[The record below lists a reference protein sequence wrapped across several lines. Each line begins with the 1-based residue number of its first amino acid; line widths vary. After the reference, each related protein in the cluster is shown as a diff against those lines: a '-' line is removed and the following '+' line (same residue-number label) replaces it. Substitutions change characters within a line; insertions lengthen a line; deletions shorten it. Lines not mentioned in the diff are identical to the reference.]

1 MLVPN
6 LQIGERFLAA
16 YPPPGEVMLVGI
28 TGAHLYGFPSPDSDL
43 DLKGIHLCPA
53 DDFLGLGNP
62 KDTHDALTMF
72 EGVECDLTTHEARKA
87 LSLLVKGNG
96 NMIER
101 IVSPL
106 QLVQGPRV
114 DELQGLALRSVN
126 KRFWGHYR
134 GFTKGMRRE
143 YRNKRRAKAALY
155 VYRAALTGIHL
166 LNTGEIVADLGDL
179 AEDYGFPEILPLIE
193 HKRTSGEK
201 VPIGDQDDQHHR
213 ENWDRLEEML
223 DEAKEQSSLPDQCPV
238 QDELSE
244 WLVQVRRATL

>member
-16 YPPPGEVMLVGI
+16 YPPPGKVLLVGI

-43 DLKGIHLCPA
+43 DLKGIHLCPL
-53 DDFLGLGNP
+53 DDLLGLENP

-87 LSLLVKGNG
+87 LGLLVKGNG

-106 QLVQGPRV
+106 QLVQNPHV
-114 DELQGLALRSVN
+114 EELQALARQSVS

-143 YRNKRRAKAALY
+143 YDSKKRTKAALY

-166 LNTGEIVADLGDL
+166 LNSGEVVADLDVL
-179 AEDYGFPEILPLIE
+179 AADYGFPEILPLIQ
-193 HKRTSGEK
+193 HKRVSGEK
-201 VPIGDQDDQHHR
+201 VPVSEADDAHHR
-213 ENWDRLEEML
+213 RNWDKLEVML
-223 DEAKEQSSLPDQCPV
+223 DEAKDKSPLADNCPV
-238 QDELSE
+238 QRDLSD
-244 WLVQVRRATL
+244 WLVRLRREAL